1 MRSERSGTCC
11 FSGHRPEK
19 IFESE
24 QKIKTA
30 LLCEIK
36 KSIGEGYTTFISGM
50 ANGFDLWAAGAVIEL
65 KKEGAPVALICA
77 LPFPGFN
84 RNNSGRLTEFANETV
99 CVCEKYV
106 KSSFSERNK
115 WMVDR
120 SAKLISYYNGEAG
133 GTRSTVL
140 YAEKSGVR
148 VVNLFLK

>member
-50 ANGFDLWAAGAVIEL
+50 ANGFDLWAANAVIEL
-65 KKEGAPVALICA
+65 RKKGAPVALICA

-84 RNNSGRLTEFANETV
+84 RIN
-99 CVCEKYV
+99 
-106 KSSFSERNK
+106 SSFSERNK